1 MPKKYLV
8 QTWGDDG
15 ALTNNYLVTV
25 ESPTQ
30 LRELNKFL
38 KTKNAHVAITPE
50 SKPRLTQA
58 PAKKRR

>member
-15 ALTNNYLVTV
+15 GLTNNYEVTI

-30 LRELNKFL
+30 LRELKKFL

-50 SKPRLTQA
+50 AKPRLTQA
-58 PAKKRR
+58 PKKRR